1 MAKAKLTK
9 AHKLYLLQEV
19 AQFNTSPAILRK
31 NLQDI
36 KICEKYDFK
45 PVVVCYSRMHLV
57 VNSFTSQEVAEKR
70 AKYLSNFD
78 KIPLAFKKNRL
89 MELQKMYESLCINHA
104 DYGKGHM
111 RMKLDLLN
119 QMAKETD
126 ENFDKLIEA
135 INNTNNNTGD
145 VVTYNVTYNNFTTDQ
160 QKTINDNLATGFGR
174 MGSDTL
180 AGL

>member
-1 MAKAKLTK
+1 MAKTKLTK

-36 KICEKYDFK
+36 EICEKYDFK
-45 PVVVCYSRMHLV
+45 PVDVCYSRMHLV
-57 VNSFTSQEVAEKR
+57 VNSFTEQEVALKR
-70 AKYLSNFD
+70 AKYLTNFD

-89 MELQKMYESLCINHA
+89 MELQKMYESLCINSA
-104 DYGKGHM
+104 NYGKGVM

-119 QMAKETD
+119 QMAKETNED
-126 ENFDKLIEA
+126 FDKLIDA
-135 INNTNNNTGD
+135 INNNNNTGD
-145 VVTYNVTYNNFTTDQ
+145 VVTYNVTYNNYTTEQ

-174 MGSDTL
+174 MGVDSLT
-180 AGL
+180 GL